1 VGTALFLRNCRL
13 HGIPGA
19 DSLLLRDGLIA
30 AVGAEATLSREA
42 SESKADDLD
51 LGGRL
56 VLPAFI
62 DAHIHLLSSAARFVS
77 VDCGPGAVDS
87 IEAIGLAIG
96 RRASALA
103 KGAWVRAA
111 GYDEVSLREGRHPTR
126 RDLDAA
132 APEHPVRLTHRG
144 GHAVVL
150 NSLALKLAGIDGST
164 PEPPGSYMERD
175 LETGEP
181 TGLLVEM
188 NEVVERALP
197 PLSPVDL
204 RAAIREVSD
213 RLLAAGV
220 TFVADATHSNGPG
233 EWRLLAGL
241 QDRAELR
248 QGVSMLEGLD
258 HLGSLP
264 VAEGRLSRG
273 PVKVMPKELEHEFQP
288 SVGDMAAILRRI
300 EGAGRRAAVHMV
312 TRAGLDT
319 VLAAFEALGHPAG
332 GHRLEHC
339 GICSPEQARRVAALG
354 LTVVTQPGFL
364 YENGDLMLKR
374 LTAADLPDLY
384 PLRRLLDA
392 GVPVAGSSDA
402 PAAAPQPLE
411 GIRAAVERRS
421 RTGADV
427 GADQA
432 VDIEEAVAL
441 FTSGAARVLG
451 VERERGAL
459 APGMVA
465 DVVVLNTDV
474 LGDGT
479 SWDDLEVAMTVQAG
493 EVAFSR

>member
-1 VGTALFLRNCRL
+1 
-13 HGIPGA
+13 
-19 DSLLLRDGLIA
+19 
-30 AVGAEATLSREA
+30 
-42 SESKADDLD
+42 
-51 LGGRL
+51 
-56 VLPAFI
+56 
-62 DAHIHLLSSAARFVS
+62 
-77 VDCGPGAVDS
+77 
-87 IEAIGLAIG
+87 
-96 RRASALA
+96 
-103 KGAWVRAA
+103 
-111 GYDEVSLREGRHPTR
+111 
-126 RDLDAA
+126 
-132 APEHPVRLTHRG
+132 
-144 GHAVVL
+144 
-150 NSLALKLAGIDGST
+150 
-164 PEPPGSYMERD
+164 
-175 LETGEP
+175 
-181 TGLLVEM
+181 
-188 NEVVERALP
+188 
-197 PLSPVDL
+197 VDL

-421 RTGADV
+421 RTGADM